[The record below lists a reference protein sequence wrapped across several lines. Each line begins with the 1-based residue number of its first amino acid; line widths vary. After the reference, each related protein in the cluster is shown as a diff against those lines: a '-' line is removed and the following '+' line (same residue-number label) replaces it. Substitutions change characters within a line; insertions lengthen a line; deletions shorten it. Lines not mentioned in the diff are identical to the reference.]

1 MAGKQI
7 LFSTNNVNNWWSIGT
22 SNIVPT
28 ILGIIVYDLLY
39 SIELLNC
46 TLEGLDST
54 KKCIS

>member
-1 MAGKQI
+1 MAGNQI
-7 LFSTNNVNNWWSIGT
+7 MFLTNNANNWWSIGT

>member
-1 MAGKQI
+1 MAKNQI
-7 LFSTNNVNNWWSIGT
+7 MFLTNNANNWWSIGT